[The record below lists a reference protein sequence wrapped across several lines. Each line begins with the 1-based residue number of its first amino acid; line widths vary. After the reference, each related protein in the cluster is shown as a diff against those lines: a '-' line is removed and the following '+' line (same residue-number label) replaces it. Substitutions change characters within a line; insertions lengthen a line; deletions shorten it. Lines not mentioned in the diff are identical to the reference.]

1 MRCTPRSW
9 RRRESSQKSSWP
21 PHNERWRCSS
31 LCWSTRGREEEG
43 GRSRKGGESTICS
56 EIAKGDTRGRR
67 GNGNALSLCCG
78 LVCARLRL
86 LTRAITAH
94 STRARA
100 RSFYRPT
107 ATMMHSVIS
116 QHLLATELAQL
127 ERRLAA
133 FALPVGVAES
143 SMRDGLRR
151 NHQQTLA
158 DCEQLEATLQA
169 VRGEHTAADAA
180 LQEALQTGDELL
192 REASTQLFLA
202 QHELA
207 GREAAA
213 KVCSAGA
220 GRARRKQDAAAPAA
234 STAPSSATPAAP
246 AALPPDAAAHAAA
259 LAAANAAAVQ
269 AAATTHDQGAAAEP
283 HSLQLYEPS
292 FGLHEDGVSSTN
304 GLNGGLVDRSFDAAA
319 IRATAASMASAAPP
333 LSPSSR
339 TPALDELAQVVDGMA
354 NGGSLCTSAYAA
366 QAAMNV
372 GQTRALAGALAAAIE
387 ASSSLE
393 QHLPMR
399 SPAASSSSALPPQQP
414 PPSLPT
420 PSSSLQSK
428 QPPPTKATAQLAT
441 RSKSF
446 ERQSCS
452 SGNGGGRGPSSA
464 RTSSLAQ
471 PRKTRPGF
479 SSSSPRLGGP
489 WAGSKPAA
497 SCAGGWALGGGAC
510 GLQAAAAA
518 AAASQGGAAAAAW
531 AA

>member
-1 MRCTPRSW
+1 
-9 RRRESSQKSSWP
+9 
-21 PHNERWRCSS
+21 
-31 LCWSTRGREEEG
+31 
-43 GRSRKGGESTICS
+43 
-56 EIAKGDTRGRR
+56 
-67 GNGNALSLCCG
+67 
-78 LVCARLRL
+78 
-86 LTRAITAH
+86 
-94 STRARA
+94 
-100 RSFYRPT
+100 
-107 ATMMHSVIS
+107 MMHSVIS

-213 KVCSAGA
+213 KIVQR
-220 GRARRKQDAAAPAA
+220 GRGPRSPQSKTPPAPAA
-234 STAPSSATPAAP
+234 SIAPSSATPAAP

-283 HSLQLYEPS
+283 HALQLYEPS
-292 FGLHEDGVSSTN
+292 FGLHEDGVSSSN

-452 SGNGGGRGPSSA
+452 SGNNGGGRGPSSA

-471 PRKTRPGF
+471 PRKPRPGF

-489 WAGSKPAA
+489 GPDLSQQHPVQAGGRSVAERAA
-497 SCAGGWALGGGAC
+497 SKQQQPQQPQQPRRSSRGGVGGVGGGGGGGDRADYW
-510 GLQAAAAA
+510 GRRSSSTQPAAAAA
-518 AAASQGGAAAAAW
+518 GWREGHGGVAFSLGEEAVGQATVEPRTIAKPAMTMVFTPTTDGRLQLTPG
-531 AA
+531 